1 MQRSPTSAK
10 VLVRKKRISNVAV
23 TELKRTLIKLANGK
37 RRKESYKPLTSANFS
52 TQSWTSHE
60 MPNHCRQDQKL
71 SKNLN
76 KQKRWINHRSSN
88 NWRKDSKSMK
98 PGKLVMLRMSERPE
112 ILERKI
118 VYVKHQ
124 AKVSSKARAGKGNP
138 NPYPTSKKK
147 NTKTMGPIS
156 AKTAAP
162 QRMSAVPE

>member
-1 MQRSPTSAK
+1 
-10 VLVRKKRISNVAV
+10 
-23 TELKRTLIKLANGK
+23 
-37 RRKESYKPLTSANFS
+37 
-52 TQSWTSHE
+52 
-60 MPNHCRQDQKL
+60 
-71 SKNLN
+71 
-76 KQKRWINHRSSN
+76 
-88 NWRKDSKSMK
+88 MK
-98 PGKLVMLRMSERPE
+98 PGKLVMLRMSKRLEMLE
-112 ILERKI
+112 IKI